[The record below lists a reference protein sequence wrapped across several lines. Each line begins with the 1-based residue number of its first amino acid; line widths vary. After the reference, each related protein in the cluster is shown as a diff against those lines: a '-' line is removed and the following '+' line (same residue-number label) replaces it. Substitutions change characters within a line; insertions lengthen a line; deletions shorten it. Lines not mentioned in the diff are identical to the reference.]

1 MTRQINSDSAT
12 RAKPSAAVGMLAT
25 LGAVGLVCAAIT
37 SSALA
42 GTISLNESGNLHR
55 TSHHGITINEM
66 GSATG
71 TIRGTIY
78 IHLTVSSTNRV
89 SAEINIYP
97 SKGSITG
104 YANASYRTQGGT
116 ASFSGTMS
124 INRGTGTYNHAHGT
138 GLKFSGTINR
148 SNDDVKV
155 RLSGPMTV

>member
-1 MTRQINSDSAT
+1 MTRQINSEAT
-12 RAKPSAAVGMLAT
+12 ARAKPSAPARL
-25 LGAVGLVCAAIT
+25 LGALLAVGLLCAVIT

-42 GTISLNESGNLHR
+42 RTISLNESATLHR
-55 TSHHGITINEM
+55 TSHHGITINEV
-66 GSATG
+66 GNATG
-71 TIRGTIY
+71 TIKGTIY
-78 IHLTVSSTNRV
+78 IHLSVSSTNRV

-116 ASFSGTMS
+116 ATFSGAMS
-124 INRGTGTYNHAHGT
+124 INRGTGTYNHAHGS

-148 SNDDVKV
+148 ANDVVKV